1 MRFSFQNDDL
11 LELYEIGYSP
21 RLRLQP
27 NVING
32 FFKAM
37 LRIESTPNL
46 QRLANNR
53 GLRLEKLRGDRANQ
67 YSVRL
72 NDQYRLILKV
82 EQDDDGEVVLII
94 EIVDYH

>member
-1 MRFSFQNDDL
+1 VRFSFQNDDL

-21 RLRLQP
+21 RLLLQP